1 MMPFEVCTNGSNRLV
16 ILTRRHALKIPN
28 LRCWW
33 RFVWGLIDNMQ
44 ERRVNGRG
52 RWPTRHDGVCPILFS
67 LPGGFLNVMP
77 RARPLT
83 DDEWAAFDP
92 AEHCRRD
99 GYVISAEPKQDSFG
113 VLSGRIVAID
123 YGN

>member
-1 MMPFEVCTNGSNRLV
+1 MIEVCTNGANRLV
-16 ILTRRHALKIPN
+16 ILTRRHAFKIPN
-28 LRCWW
+28 LRCW
-33 RFVWGLIDNMQ
+33 FQACWGLIDNMQ

-52 RWPTRHDGVCPILFS
+52 RWATRQEGVCPIVFS

-83 DDEWAAFDP
+83 DDEWSAFDP
-92 AEHCRRD
+92 AGHCNRP
-99 GYVISAEPKQDSFG
+99 GYTISAEPKRDSFG
-113 VLSGRIVAID
+113 VVGGAIVAID